1 MIDFYKK
8 ANFYFLVIPLAA
20 AVWTVL
26 ASTVFL
32 NSAQDA
38 WGKIDEDFKKSQPL
52 IAEIITLA
60 PERIEMQQQKKKLGK
75 FDYNTIV
82 QGFADIHKIPE
93 SGYSLRSSAPVKRGG
108 KPTQAASLT
117 INNIKVEPFTK
128 FLSEMLYV
136 WPNLQCEKL
145 TLTKQDTGPDAW
157 KVQTQYKYT
166 YTK

>member
-8 ANFYFLVIPLAA
+8 ANFYFLLIPLAA
-20 AVWTVL
+20 AVWAVL

-32 NSAQDA
+32 TSAEDA
-38 WGKIDEDFKKSQPL
+38 WDKIDEDFKKSQPL

-60 PERIEMQQQKKKLGK
+60 PERIRMQQQKNKMDR
-75 FDYNTIV
+75 FDYNIV
-82 QGFADIHKIPE
+82 VQDFAETHKIPE
-93 SGYSLRSSAPVKRGG
+93 FGYGLRSSTPIQRSG

-117 INNIKVEPFTK
+117 IDNIKIEPFTK
-128 FLSEMLYV
+128 FLSEMLYI

-157 KVQTQYKYT
+157 KVLTQYKYT
-166 YTK
+166 FTK